1 MLQASITFLIKL
13 IPRMLSGWPVRRTF
27 AVAFLR
33 ARSWMS
39 LEQSRST
46 NPPTGKNIMK
56 FCSVAG
62 LIYESVNI
70 DCSGDVPPGTLHFID
85 LELPPTTGILLYMHG
100 GGYCNP
106 ISAQGHICFAL
117 ECAHAAGVS
126 ALAFLEYTL
135 SPELRYPGQLVQAVE
150 ALRFILRSHHPS
162 QIVLGG
168 DSAGGNLVLAL
179 IAHLMQPSPY
189 VKKVS
194 EFSGTSGRFRAAFLI
209 SPWVT
214 CQYNSK
220 SFRTN
225 AAKDFISMEVMKR
238 FTALWKPSIHETWA
252 APSTGSTKFWR
263 HAPVEDILITAG
275 EWQCFLDDIR
285 EMADRLGAKPF
296 GSKSPVELAIA
307 KAEVHVQCVVDAAV
321 NVPHGVTANN
331 ILEWLASRATRRSFQ
346 H

>member
-1 MLQASITFLIKL
+1 MLQALIDFLIKL
-13 IPRMLSGWPVRRTF
+13 VPRMLSGWPVRRAF
-27 AVAFLR
+27 AVAYLR

-46 NPPTGKNIMK
+46 NPPTGKNIRD

-62 LIYESVNI
+62 LICESVNI

-106 ISAQGHICFAL
+106 ISAQGHISFAL

-168 DSAGGNLVLAL
+168 DSAGGNLVLVL

-189 VKKVS
+189 VKEVS
-194 EFSGTSGRFRAAFLI
+194 GFGETPGRFRAAFLI
-209 SPWVT
+209 SPWVA

-225 AAKDFISMEVMKR
+225 ATRDFISKEVMKR
-238 FTALWKPSIHETWA
+238 FTALWAPNIHEIWA
-252 APSTGSTKFWR
+252 APSTGGAKFWR
-263 HAPVEDILITAG
+263 HAPVDSILITAG
-275 EWQCFLDDIR
+275 EWECFLDDIR
-285 EMADRLGAKPF
+285 GMADRLGAKPF
-296 GSKSPVELAIA
+296 GSGSPVELAIA

-321 NVPHGVTANN
+321 NLPHGVMANS
-331 ILEWLASRATRRSFQ
+331 ILGWLASRETRRSSQ